1 DPSSAQAGGHH
12 SSRPLHWSCD
22 TMNGFEGLA
31 LANKDYIAEQYRRWK
46 DDPRS
51 VDESWQLFFAGF
63 ELAADGQDGAAV
75 AFPAEAAPGR
85 GEVGSR
91 APAQPVPDMGAFD
104 LVHSYRELGHLV
116 AHLNPLG
123 PRPVGHP
130 LLDPSEFG
138 FGEGDLDR
146 IVDSGSFQ
154 GVG

>member
-1 DPSSAQAGGHH
+1 
-12 SSRPLHWSCD
+12 
-22 TMNGFEGLA
+22 MNGFEGLA

-91 APAQPVPDMGAFD
+91 ATAQPVPDMGAFD
-104 LVHSYRELGHLV
+104 LVHSYRELGPSGR
-116 AHLNPLG
+116 ASEPARAQARRPSAPRPLG
-123 PRPVGHP
+123 VRLRG
-130 LLDPSEFG
+130 G
-138 FGEGDLDR
+138 
-146 IVDSGSFQ
+146 
-154 GVG
+154 